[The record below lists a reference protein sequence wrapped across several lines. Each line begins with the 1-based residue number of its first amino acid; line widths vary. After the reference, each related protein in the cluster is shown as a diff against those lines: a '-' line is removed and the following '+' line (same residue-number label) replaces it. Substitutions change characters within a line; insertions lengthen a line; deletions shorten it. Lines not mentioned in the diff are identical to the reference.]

1 MTDPKITWDLFV
13 EKLPKLG
20 AVAAAAVLAIRGVN
34 GWGWFLLVA
43 VLV

>member
-1 MTDPKITWDLFV
+1 MTDPKITLGNFI
-13 EKLPKLG
+13 EKLPKIG
-20 AVAAAAVLAIRGVN
+20 AVAAAAVLAMSGVH